1 MAKDQRPI
9 IVIKKITEGGHGH
22 HGGAWKVAFADFMTA
37 MMCFFLVMWLLNQSE
52 ETKKQVA
59 SYFTGPSMIE
69 HQFTSYGAELTLEKL
84 FLDLVNQPLKT
95 AQDFMQPADFTPN
108 LMAMGSKKIVMQQIA
123 QELGEMAANVNVEAD
138 SVTFEIPDR
147 YLFDR
152 GSNKPAASFVN
163 TMKKV
168 EAVTQGLEYSTVD
181 IRSNFYYTDSVISD
195 QDAEWVAKSR
205 LDLIQNK
212 VKATFEHESN
222 DVVGSSKA
230 SKNTASQTG
239 SRSGMITFEIRQ
251 KEFLP
256 DGRKP
261 RKLEDVFDNGVKGA
275 NPYETFVKRA
285 ANSKKNDKKS
295 DKKR

>member
-1 MAKDQRPI
+1 MAKEEKKV
-9 IVIKKITEGGHGH
+9 IVIKKITEAGHGH

-108 LMAMGSKKIVMQQIA
+108 LMSMGSKKIVMQQIA
-123 QELGEMAANVNVEAD
+123 QELGEMASNVNIESD

-147 YLFDR
+147 YLFER
-152 GSNKPAASFVN
+152 GGNKPAASFVN
-163 TMKKV
+163 TMKKI
-168 EAVTQGLEYSTVD
+168 EAVTQGLEYSVVD
-181 IRSNFYYTDSVISD
+181 IRSNLFYSDSTMSD

-212 VKATFEHESN
+212 VKSGFEHESN
-222 DVVGSSKA
+222 DVVGTSKA

-239 SRSGMITFEIRQ
+239 TRSGMITFEIKQ

-261 RKLEDVFDNGVKGA
+261 RKLEDVFDNKVEGS
-275 NPYETFVKRA
+275 NPYDTFVKRA
-285 ANSKKNDKKS
+285 AKSKKPNSKKK
-295 DKKR
+295 

>member
-1 MAKDQRPI
+1 MAAEEKKV

-59 SYFTGPSMIE
+59 SYFSGPSMLE

-95 AQDFMQPADFTPN
+95 VQEFLQPADFTPN
-108 LMAMGSKKIVMQQIA
+108 LMAMGSKKMVLQTIA
-123 QELGEMAANVNVEAD
+123 QELGSMAANVQVESD
-138 SVTFEIPDR
+138 LVTFEIPDR
-147 YLFDR
+147 YFFERD
-152 GSNKPAASFVN
+152 SNKPASTFME

-168 EAVTQGLEYSTVD
+168 EAVTMGLENSVLT
-181 IRSNFYYTDSVISD
+181 IHSQYYYMAATTTD
-195 QDAEWVAKSR
+195 QDAEWIAKSR
-205 LDLIQNK
+205 LDILQNK
-212 VKATFEHESN
+212 VLSTFEHASN
-222 DVVGSSKA
+222 DVVGTHKA
-230 SKNTASQTG
+230 SKVMSSQG
-239 SRSGMITFEIRQ
+239 SRHGAIIFEIKQ
-251 KEFLP
+251 KSHLP

-261 RKLEDVFDNGVKGA
+261 RELKDLYDKEVQGT

-285 ANSKKNDKKS
+285 AKSKRTQTKK
-295 DKKR
+295 

>member
-1 MAKDQRPI
+1 MAKEEKKV
-9 IVIKKITEGGHGH
+9 IVIKKITEAGHGH

-95 AQDFMQPADFTPN
+95 AQEFMQPADFTPN
-108 LMAMGSKKIVMQQIA
+108 LMSMGSKKIVMQQIA
-123 QELGEMAANVNVEAD
+123 QELGEMASNVNIESD

-147 YLFDR
+147 YLFER
-152 GSNKPAASFVN
+152 GSNKPSAQFIN
-163 TMKKV
+163 TMKKI
-168 EAVTQGLEYSTVD
+168 EAVTQGLEYSVVD
-181 IRSNFYYTDSVISD
+181 IRSNFFYTDSAISD

-212 VKATFEHESN
+212 VKSGFEHESN
-222 DVVGSSKA
+222 DVIGTSKA

-239 SRSGMITFEIRQ
+239 TRSGMITFEIKQ

-261 RKLEDVFDNGVKGA
+261 RKLEDVFDSKVEGS
-275 NPYETFVKRA
+275 NPYDTFVKRA
-285 ANSKKNDKKS
+285 TKSKKENRKK
-295 DKKR
+295 

>member
-1 MAKDQRPI
+1 MAKEEKKV

-52 ETKKQVA
+52 EVKKQVA
-59 SYFTGPSMIE
+59 SYFTGPSMLE

-95 AQDFMQPADFTPN
+95 VQDFMQPADFTPN
-108 LMAMGSKKIVMQQIA
+108 LMAMGSRKIVMQQIA

-138 SVTFEIPDR
+138 SVTFEIPER
-147 YLFDR
+147 YLFER
-152 GSNKPAASFVN
+152 GSNKPAPAFIQ
-163 TMKKV
+163 TMAKV
-168 EAVTQGLEYSTVD
+168 EAITQGLEYSVVNVS
-181 IRSNFYYTDSVISD
+181 SNLFYTESMMSD
-195 QDAEWVAKSR
+195 RDAEWVAKSR

-212 VKATFEHESN
+212 VKSSFEHDSN
-222 DVVGSSKA
+222 DVVGTSK
-230 SKNTASQTG
+230 STKNTVSQSGT
-239 SRSGMITFEIRQ
+239 RQGMIIFEIKQ
-251 KEFLP
+251 KDFLP

-261 RKLEDVFDNGVKGA
+261 RKLEDAFDDKVQGK

-285 ANSKKNDKKS
+285 SKSKKTNTKNK
-295 DKKR
+295 

>member
-1 MAKDQRPI
+1 MAKEEKKV
-9 IVIKKITEGGHGH
+9 IVIKKITEAGHGH

-108 LMAMGSKKIVMQQIA
+108 LMSMGSKKIVMQQIA
-123 QELGEMAANVNVEAD
+123 QELGEMASNVNIESD

-147 YLFDR
+147 YLFER
-152 GSNKPAASFVN
+152 GSNKPSTQFVN
-163 TMKKV
+163 TMKKI
-168 EAVTQGLEYSTVD
+168 EAVTQGLEYSVVD
-181 IRSNFYYTDSVISD
+181 VRSNFFYTDSTISD

-212 VKATFEHESN
+212 VKAGFEHESN
-222 DVVGSSKA
+222 DVVGTSKA

-239 SRSGMITFEIRQ
+239 TRSGMITFEIKQ

-261 RKLEDVFDNGVKGA
+261 RKLEDVFDSKVEGS
-275 NPYETFVKRA
+275 NPYDTFVKRA
-285 ANSKKNDKKS
+285 AKSKKENRKK
-295 DKKR
+295 

>member
-1 MAKDQRPI
+1 MAKEEKKV

-59 SYFTGPSMIE
+59 SYFNGPSMIA
-69 HQFTSYGAELTLEKL
+69 HSYTSYGAELTLEKL
-84 FLDLVNQPLKT
+84 FLDLVNEPLRT
-95 AQDFMQPADFTPN
+95 VQEFLQPADFTPN
-108 LMAMGSKKIVMQQIA
+108 LMAMGSKKIVLHHIA
-123 QELGEMAANVNVEAD
+123 QELGDMAANVAIESD
-138 SVTFEIPDR
+138 SVTFEIPER
-147 YLFDR
+147 YLFER
-152 GSNKPAASFVN
+152 GSNKPAPTFMD
-163 TMKKV
+163 TMAKI
-168 EAVTQGLEYSTVD
+168 ESVTQGLEYSVVN
-181 IRSNFYYTDSVISD
+181 IHSSFFYSSSMMSD

-212 VKATFEHESN
+212 VKSSFEHDSN
-222 DVVGSSKA
+222 DVVGNSKA
-230 SKNTASQTG
+230 TKYTVSQ
-239 SRSGMITFEIRQ
+239 SGTRQGIITFEIKQ

-261 RKLEDVFDNGVKGA
+261 RKLEDVFDNKVEGR

-285 ANSKKNDKKS
+285 SKSKKTTNKK
-295 DKKR
+295 